1 MKPVT
6 WLLVL
11 SIILTPCLCRAGGSR
26 REFAVWPTTDE
37 QEMPAIYGDIVVWQQ
52 FVAEYGDY
60 DIYIADLNDLDDPLL
75 FIIGDANDQTN
86 PAIYENVVVW
96 QDFIVADGPG
106 DFDIRAADISDPNE
120 ALIFVVSDIVDNDE
134 RNPAIHGN
142 IVVWEDGPAGDA
154 DIFGADITDPDY
166 PMEFPI
172 ANFEFDQ
179 QSPAVH
185 RTTVVWQ
192 DMYFGDW
199 DILAADIW
207 QRNKPADFGVSL
219 LEHEQTNPA
228 ISGETIVWQSWGLPT
243 EDNFPGN
250 WDIYAA
256 DLSELTA
263 ENAGSAETGINNKN
277 SAVSAVNK
285 LVSIE
290 FAITANEAE
299 QTNPA
304 IDAHLIVWQDD
315 RAGNWDIFGYNL
327 TTRQEFQ
334 ITDEPHD
341 QTNPAISGTTVVWQ
355 DSRDGNTQI
364 YAVTLD
370 GPEVAYC
377 RTRLPGDINNDC
389 KVDIADFALMASN
402 WLECHLEPQEACP
415 PR

>member
-1 MKPVT
+1 MEVLTMKPVT

-11 SIILTPCLCRAGGSR
+11 SIILTPCFVRASGDWQ
-26 REFAVWPTTDE
+26 EFAVWPTTDE
-37 QEMPAIYGDIVVWQQ
+37 QEMPAIHGDIVVWQQ
-52 FVAEYGDY
+52 FVAEFGDY
-60 DIYIADLNDLDDPLL
+60 DIYIADLNNLDDPLL

-106 DFDIRAADISDPNE
+106 DFDIRAADISDSNE
-120 ALIFVVSDIVDNDE
+120 ALMFVVSDIVDNDE
-134 RNPAIHGN
+134 RNPVIHGN

-154 DIFGADITDPDY
+154 DVFGADITNPDY

-256 DLSELTA
+256 RISEP
-263 ENAGSAETGINNKN
+263 NNPAGFPIATGD
-277 SAVSAVNK
+277 SS
-285 LVSIE
+285 
-290 FAITANEAE
+290 

-304 IDAHLIVWQDD
+304 IDGNLIVWQAWGLPTEDD

-327 TTRQEFQ
+327 TTRHEFQ
-334 ITDEPHD
+334 ITNNPHD

-355 DSRDGNTQI
+355 DSRDGNSQI

-370 GPEVAYC
+370 GIEVARC

-402 WLECHLEPQEACP
+402 WLECHLEPQQACP